1 MTLLTSDFL
10 YSFTSSVKYEDHF
23 RKCFHLSEPRKGE
36 ICNACVLLVKRFKKL
51 PSGSGRHWGHVVD
64 ARAGPGVKNFV
75 RERRRESCRERS
87 FKKKH
92 VYKKKPVSDS
102 DTEQEHLENH
112 VVKVTVEGNI
122 DIFYLRWF
130 IVTQSIFITESIT
143 SSNTKTEPRVS
154 DFIDLNF
161 WKRFL
166 QLRSAK

>member
-23 RKCFHLSEPRKGE
+23 RKCFHLTEPRKGE

-122 DIFYLRWF
+122 DIFYLR
-130 IVTQSIFITESIT
+130 
-143 SSNTKTEPRVS
+143 
-154 DFIDLNF
+154 
-161 WKRFL
+161 
-166 QLRSAK
+166 